1 MIKLPYN
8 DNHNAIRS
16 RNEQGTKCI
25 VIEYSNE
32 NLVIQNREFKYCN
45 SYLIVFS
52 YYGGG
57 WITVTIRSK

>member
-32 NLVIQNREFKYCN
+32 NLVIQKKEFKYC
-45 SYLIVFS
+45 SGYLMAFL
-52 YYGGG
+52 YYDGG
-57 WITVTIRSK
+57 